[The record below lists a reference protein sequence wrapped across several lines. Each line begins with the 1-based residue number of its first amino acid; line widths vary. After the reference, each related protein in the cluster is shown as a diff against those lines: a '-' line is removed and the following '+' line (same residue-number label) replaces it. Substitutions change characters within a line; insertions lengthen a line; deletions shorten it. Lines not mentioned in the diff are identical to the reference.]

1 MLSEERGWV
10 FHACSMSVSREHAPA
25 PVLEAPESF
34 HAMALGCRDSCRGHR
49 PVEQME
55 EPCHHPCLVEPV
67 PLVPSPNSCV
77 QGSSGDSPSLLI
89 SMR

>member
-34 HAMALGCRDSCRGHR
+34 HAMALGCRDSCRGRR

-55 EPCHHPCLVEPV
+55 ELCHHPCLVEPV

-77 QGSSGDSPSLLI
+77 QGPSGDSPSLLI